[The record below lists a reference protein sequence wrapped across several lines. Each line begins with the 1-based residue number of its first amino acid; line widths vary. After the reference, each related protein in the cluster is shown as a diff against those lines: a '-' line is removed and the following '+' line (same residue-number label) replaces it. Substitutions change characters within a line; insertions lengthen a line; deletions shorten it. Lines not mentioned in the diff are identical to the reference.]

1 MSDPPRPD
9 QRRQVY
15 ALSGNESVGGGDGTW
30 QTDYNQARQ
39 YNLPSASTQQIPMD
53 SDNQYGGNL
62 GGNGYFF
69 SSDPFAHMFDDN
81 LVPLDSELPD
91 SLVSLPTISVEPTNS
106 FPTESIQNWQSHSP
120 VHLSPIQ
127 TNVPGHS
134 SPAFSTP
141 SQASGSSH
149 GFISPHPITPSST
162 SGNENAYVAN
172 DSGPFDSQSPATDS
186 LRLPLDK
193 LHLRPDQSPMSSGTS
208 SGGSSF
214 ALPSSHN
221 SPFLETFT
229 YPNPSWTPVQMSPY
243 HGMSGIANSETY
255 SQDDSDPI
263 SASATSTMTVAN
275 SEISQARPTYS
286 HAQQYQSWKDTP
298 SICPIAGDV
307 KTFVPQRMYKPHT
320 GSDRRRYVE
329 EVRLSLPI
337 IFEVEGPNEWGI
349 GLDDAL
355 KCRTKRLLDKDTL
368 MFEGCGPS
376 VSIRLEWPGASWSR
390 QIPTK
395 DFRNPPGPIT
405 KAKLAKN
412 IAKCVQRFIKDTQ
425 DKTINDEEDT
435 NALRFK
441 VGPDPN
447 DVKLEDL
454 ILVSLHHVSQ
464 GSWQPQLRLKRHF

>member
-1 MSDPPRPD
+1 
-9 QRRQVY
+9 
-15 ALSGNESVGGGDGTW
+15 
-30 QTDYNQARQ
+30 
-39 YNLPSASTQQIPMD
+39 
-53 SDNQYGGNL
+53 
-62 GGNGYFF
+62 
-69 SSDPFAHMFDDN
+69 
-81 LVPLDSELPD
+81 
-91 SLVSLPTISVEPTNS
+91 
-106 FPTESIQNWQSHSP
+106 
-120 VHLSPIQ
+120 
-127 TNVPGHS
+127 
-134 SPAFSTP
+134 
-141 SQASGSSH
+141 
-149 GFISPHPITPSST
+149 
-162 SGNENAYVAN
+162 
-172 DSGPFDSQSPATDS
+172 
-186 LRLPLDK
+186 
-193 LHLRPDQSPMSSGTS
+193 MSSGTS

-376 VSIRLEWPGASWSR
+376 VSTRLEVCSCLLAYYQLGLNPQWSQSGQVHHGVGRFPPRTFVILQVLLRRQSWLRTSQSVFNASSR
-390 QIPTK
+390 YI
-395 DFRNPPGPIT
+395 
-405 KAKLAKN
+405 
-412 IAKCVQRFIKDTQ
+412 
-425 DKTINDEEDT
+425 
-435 NALRFK
+435 
-441 VGPDPN
+441 
-447 DVKLEDL
+447 
-454 ILVSLHHVSQ
+454 
-464 GSWQPQLRLKRHF
+464 